1 MEEDGG
7 ILRSSSFQSDFEF
20 PTFRGQQFPD
30 SQSNEVVP
38 YGGLERNHTVRPRP
52 YNTTGIKNIKLGLGE
67 SAK

>member
-38 YGGLERNHTVRPRP
+38 YGGLGCNHSVYLNP
-52 YNTTGIKNIKLGLGE
+52 YNTTGIKNIKLGLGQRT
-67 SAK
+67 K